1 MKNKTKVFVCSNA
14 GLDYLKY
21 PEDIGILRS
30 EIHFGTEETYKDFVE
45 MDAKT
50 FYERIKNEPN
60 NVPKTSY
67 VSIGLIQE
75 YIEKA
80 IKDGYEQILM
90 IVIAKP
96 LSGLY
101 EALKHQAREYSD
113 QIKIEVFDSKTI
125 AYVEAFMA
133 LESYRLL
140 NEENYTME
148 ETLTILKDIR
158 NNNKWY
164 FAVDTLKYLMLNGR
178 LGKLQGTL
186 GTLLKIK
193 PLLSFDKDGKVITVE
208 KIKTTS
214 RALKK
219 VLDNYFEETKDKNV
233 LTYIS
238 HAHNDEAVKYFVE
251 QIKEKYPERKVVST
265 YLTPVVGAHTGPKA
279 IGLGYIDLD
288 KINYKK

>member
-1 MKNKTKVFVCSNA
+1 MKNKTKIFVCSNA
-14 GLDYLKY
+14 GLDYLDFPK
-21 PEDIGILRS
+21 DIEILRS
-30 EIHFGTEETYKDFVE
+30 EIHFGTSESFKDYIE

-50 FYERIKNEPN
+50 FYERIDKDPN

-67 VSIGLIQE
+67 VSIGLVHE

-80 IKDGYEQILM
+80 INDGYKQILM

-101 EALKHQAREYSD
+101 EALRLQAKEYEE

-125 AYVEAFMA
+125 AYAEAFMA
-133 LESYRLL
+133 REAYRLL
-140 NEENYTME
+140 NQENYSMDD
-148 ETLTILKDIR
+148 TLSVLNDIR
-158 NNNKWY
+158 ENNKWY
-164 FAVDTLKYLMLNGR
+164 FAVDTLKFLMLNGR
-178 LGKLQGTL
+178 LGRLQGTI

-193 PLLSFDKDGKVITVE
+193 PLLSFDEDGKVITVE
-208 KIKTTS
+208 KIKTTP

-219 VLDNYFEETKDKNV
+219 ILEYYFNETEGKNV

-238 HAHNDEAVKYFVE
+238 HAHNDEALNYFIE
-251 QIKEKYPERKVVST
+251 EIKKVYPNREVIHS

-279 IGLGYIDLD
+279 IGIGYIDLD
-288 KINYKK
+288 RV